1 MWHGRNPSSCRCL
14 RPRRTWIASQN
25 LLQGGFCEDN
35 ELIFGGTAARTFDW
49 HEVHVLT
56 RVLVPVVLKM
66 LKTLHGSGGIVQ
78 GKTSKGLDI
87 ATEAEK
93 WKAEFGEENAI
104 ELEKI
109 VRANMPDY
117 EYMLARR
124 LQL

>member
-1 MWHGRNPSSCRCL
+1 
-14 RPRRTWIASQN
+14 
-25 LLQGGFCEDN
+25 
-35 ELIFGGTAARTFDW
+35 
-49 HEVHVLT
+49 
-56 RVLVPVVLKM
+56 M